1 MEDLGFILAS
11 YVVTFASAAVMVLW
25 VRRRGQRL
33 AAQLPDEDKPW
44 T

>member
-11 YVVTFASAAVMVLW
+11 YIATFVGSVGLATYYM
-25 VRRRGQRL
+25 RRAKRL
-33 AAQLPDEDKPW
+33 AAQLPPEDRPW